1 MRVTG
6 LALVMLL
13 GAALSATA
21 QPYNT
26 TQGLEKLIS
35 EKAAPYILVDVRTP
49 EEFESGA
56 IPTAVNIPYD
66 SIVDK
71 APTQD
76 KGALVIV
83 YCRSGSRSSMA
94 ASMLKRAG
102 YTNVVDFG
110 GISKWK
116 GQVVKP

>member
-1 MRVTG
+1 MRVTR
-6 LALVMLL
+6 LAFVMLL
-13 GAALSATA
+13 GAALSAAA
-21 QPYNT
+21 QSYNT
-26 TQGLEKLIS
+26 TQGLEKLIA
-35 EKAAPYILVDVRTP
+35 EKSAPYILVDVRTP
-49 EEFESGA
+49 AEFASGA
-56 IPTAVNIPYD
+56 IPTAVNIPYE